1 MAATRSGATGL
12 YPVFAGAALAVRLDA
27 ALGDGLRA
35 DLAAAEDFLA
45 FPRGFEDF
53 DFACG
58 MQQKIYSSGLTMHNS
73 RGKNDG
79 IYYQS

>member
-12 YPVFAGAALAVRLDA
+12 YPVFAGAALAVFD
-27 ALGDGLRA
+27 ALGDGLRD
-35 DLAAAEDFLA
+35 DLAVVEDFLA
-45 FPRGFEDF
+45 FPRGFDDF

-73 RGKNDG
+73 RGKKDG
-79 IYYQS
+79 IHN